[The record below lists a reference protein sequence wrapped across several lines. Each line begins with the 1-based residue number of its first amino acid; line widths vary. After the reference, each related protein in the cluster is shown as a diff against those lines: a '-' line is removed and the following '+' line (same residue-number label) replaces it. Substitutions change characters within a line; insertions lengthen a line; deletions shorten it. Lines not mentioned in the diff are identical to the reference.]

1 MSQQLGR
8 GRAYWTPIVEAFL
21 DEPDISQREF
31 CRNRGV
37 SYRNF
42 GRWLRKLRAEREK
55 PGSLERQFVEVELPS
70 PPSAPLVRVQLGRV
84 TVDFETLPPP
94 AWIAEL
100 AHYGG
105 S

>member
-1 MSQQLGR
+1 MSQQTGR
-8 GRAYWTPIVEAFL
+8 GRAYWTPLVHAFL
-21 DEPDISQREF
+21 DAPDISQRDF
-31 CRNRGV
+31 CRRRGI

-42 GRWLRKLRAEREK
+42 GRWLRKLRAEREQ
-55 PGSLERQFVEVELPS
+55 PASLERRFLEVELPAR
-70 PPSAPLVRVQLGRV
+70 PTAPLVRVQIGRV
-84 TVDFETLPPP
+84 SVDFETLPPP

>member
-1 MSQQLGR
+1 MSQQTGR
-8 GRAYWTPIVEAFL
+8 GRAYWAPLVEAYHSHP
-21 DEPDISQREF
+21 EVSQREF
-31 CRNRGV
+31 CRRRGI

-42 GRWLRKLRAEREK
+42 GRWLRKLRAERDQ
-55 PGSLERQFVEVELPS
+55 PGSVERRFVEIELPAQ
-70 PPSAPLVRVQLGRV
+70 PTAPLVRVQLGRV

-105 S
+105 A